1 VEKSFKATYHNK
13 HLILDNKKLA
23 KFLTKFAFFDKHKEK
38 WKLKALELFWQ
49 DLTEGLI
56 LK

>member
-1 VEKSFKATYHNK
+1 MEKSFKATYHNK